1 MGAKPRTTSPS
12 TGERNPVH
20 PAVARKDAITAN
32 ATTGYTRTV
41 SLLRRRDDTVSGW
54 CHETT
59 GVPESAYSASQD
71 SANYGLAA
79 TSNFGCGVCWLLT
92 ECSVGCVVTGLPE
105 STRSSDWSGL
115 LVRLL
120 PSDRRSDGL
129 RGVRESCWE
138 LDGQC
143 FVLLDLFL

>member
-54 CHETT
+54 CDEEK
-59 GVPESAYSASQD
+59 GLPESAYSASQN
-71 SANYGLAA
+71 SANFGLETTLGVVANPGFATTIRRETGRAA
-79 TSNFGCGVCWLLT
+79 SATKV
-92 ECSVGCVVTGLPE
+92 
-105 STRSSDWSGL
+105 SS
-115 LVRLL
+115 
-120 PSDRRSDGL
+120 
-129 RGVRESCWE
+129 
-138 LDGQC
+138 
-143 FVLLDLFL
+143 